1 MERIAIEQSAVARA
15 ELLPMSESLNEWSK
29 VLSPR
34 ERAVALLIVGGLSNK
49 EVARE
54 LGLRLG
60 TVKIHVHN
68 IFRKLGVRSRNS
80 LIVHH
85 GRARAAGR

>member
-1 MERIAIEQSAVARA
+1 MLSVSV
-15 ELLPMSESLNEWSK
+15 SENEWSK

-34 ERAVALLIVGGLSNK
+34 ERAVALLIAGGLSNK

-54 LGLRLG
+54 LGLSLG

-68 IFRKLGVRSRNS
+68 IFQKLGVNNRRH
-80 LIVHH
+80 LIIQH
-85 GRARAAGR
+85 GTRVRAAGPAVVGGVKSPPA